1 MKVCGHYSV
10 SPSELF
16 ENHTLE
22 QFFWMLEGVRYWENA
37 QTKEGAK
44 LNDYALQDREG
55 AKERAKATREAF
67 EKAKI

>member
-16 ENHTLE
+16 EKHTLE
-22 QFFWMLEGVRYWENA
+22 QFFWLLEGVRYSENA

-44 LNDYALQDREG
+44 INDFALTDR
-55 AKERAKATREAF
+55 KKVSERAKKTREAF
-67 EKAKI
+67 EKH